1 MFRFIGR
8 LTSYHPWAFVCGWL
22 TIAVVVGFLAPNWDR
37 NSQDDDI
44 RALPEYCASVRGYK
58 LLEEAFPG
66 DVFASNLVL
75 AFERAASP
83 LTDAD
88 YKAIDAVRER
98 LETLRHDEPALAI
111 QAIHAPGDPILGKK
125 LKKIGRAHV

>member
-22 TIAVVVGFLAPNWDR
+22 TIAVVVGTLAPNWDR

-44 RALPEYCASVRGYK
+44 RALPEYCPSVRGYK

-83 LTDAD
+83 LTDA
-88 YKAIDAVRER
+88 ATFA
-98 LETLRHDEPALAI
+98 
-111 QAIHAPGDPILGKK
+111 
-125 LKKIGRAHV
+125 RAMEAAYRTMWRRWCGTGA